1 MSEKL
6 ITLDQ
11 ERLHAERVK
20 GFLDSLNDANDL
32 IAAVLDGIDTRVTNL
47 ADSVDDLS
55 IPTKVSELTN
65 DSNYQTDTDVASAI
79 ANADKL
85 ARKKI
90 DSLSDIDL
98 TADDA
103 DEYIYMLPVT
113 DSDGDTYYQ
122 QYMVIDGVAEAMGTT
137 KIDLEGYLT
146 EDDVAT
152 DAEVDEGIG
161 EGLDFSTFSMPI
173 CVNKNLF
180 RNGILINPIN
190 QRGKASYT
198 GIGYGFDGWYAYDA
212 DTTVAKSNEGFVVTN
227 SVNSLNAVVGQII
240 PTSDLIFGE
249 YTLSALSTGGFN
261 NIEVWSGSRKLFEPP
276 SDKFF
281 SKKIDID
288 STWTHSQIRFNFYM
302 KPGSKFVGAKLE
314 RGDRQTFVYKDI
326 YGNLA
331 LTECPELSEELLRC
345 CRHLK
350 VYKLEDAGYFGIGIG
365 LCYTEDYIHVIKTFD
380 VPMSAKL
387 RGKCVGSVS
396 LWGSGTK
403 KGVTIP
409 DSLLLSTMST
419 RDVSLKFPV
428 DKTLSSLDVG
438 GSYIIDIDDRNTV
451 IELSSELLPA

>member
-47 ADSVDDLS
+47 ADSIDSLS
-55 IPTKVSELTN
+55 IPTNVSDLTN
-65 DSNYQTDTDVASAI
+65 DLKYQTDTDVAAAI

-103 DEYIYMLPVT
+103 DKYIYMLPVT

-137 KIDLEGYLT
+137 KIDLKGYLT

-180 RNGILINPIN
+180 RNGVLLKPVN
-190 QRGKASYT
+190 QRGEDSYT
-198 GIGYGFDGWYAYDA
+198 GIGYGFDGWYAYHA
-212 DTTVAKSNEGFVVTN
+212 DTTVAESNEGLVVTN
-227 SVNSLNAVVGQII
+227 SGNSLNAVVGQII
-240 PTSDLIFGE
+240 PTSDLILGE

-261 NIEVWSGSRKLFEPP
+261 NIEVWSGSRKLFEVP

-281 SKKIDID
+281 SKKINID

-314 RGDRQTFVYKDI
+314 RGDRQTAVYKDVSGAYVWI
-326 YGNLA
+326 
-331 LTECPELSEELLRC
+331 ECPDETLELLRC
-345 CRHLK
+345 CSWFFEIHPQTTYGRYGVGVLSSNNRINLQIPLMTPLK
-350 VYKLEDAGYFGIGIG
+350 RFPTLSYDPNMIAYDGQNRLPVSRISS
-365 LCYTEDYIHVIKTFD
+365 D
-380 VPMSAKL
+380 V
-387 RGKCVGSVS
+387 
-396 LWGSGTK
+396 
-403 KGVTIP
+403 
-409 DSLLLSTMST
+409 
-419 RDVSLKFPV
+419 
-428 DKTLSSLDVG
+428 LSSLICSVWVFLDSTSILEEIG
-438 GSYIIDIDDRNTV
+438 KMYLITDAGAMDSWIR
-451 IELSSELLPA
+451 LSAELLPA